1 MSINI
6 ERITTAC
13 LEKALD
19 ASVLQ
24 HQAIASNIANA
35 NVKGYKV
42 QRTNFEEQMDV
53 ARSEINNT
61 GSATLSTIANIFP
74 TIINDESFSEEDSG
88 VKLDVEM
95 AKLSENVVRYQ
106 TLLKGLNRHFSIMT
120 TAINEGKK

>member
-1 MSINI
+1 MAISI

-13 LEKALD
+13 IEKALD
-19 ASVLQ
+19 ASALQ

-42 QRTNFEEQMDV
+42 QRTNFEEQLDV
-53 ARSEINNT
+53 ARSEINST
-61 GSATLSTIANIFP
+61 GSASLPTIASIFP
-74 TIINDESFSEEDSG
+74 TIVSDESSSEENSG
-88 VKLDVEM
+88 MKLDVEM

>member
-1 MSINI
+1 MAISI

-13 LEKALD
+13 IEKALD
-19 ASVLQ
+19 ASALQ

-42 QRTNFEEQMDV
+42 LRTNFEEQLDV
-53 ARSEINNT
+53 ARSEINST
-61 GSATLSTIANIFP
+61 GSASLPTIASIFP
-74 TIINDESFSEEDSG
+74 TIISDESSSEENSG

>member
-1 MSINI
+1 MAISI

-13 LEKALD
+13 IEKALD
-19 ASVLQ
+19 ASALQ

-42 QRTNFEEQMDV
+42 QRTNFEEQLDV
-53 ARSEINNT
+53 ARNEINST
-61 GSATLSTIANIFP
+61 GSASLPTIASIFP
-74 TIINDESFSEEDSG
+74 TVVSDESYSEENSG